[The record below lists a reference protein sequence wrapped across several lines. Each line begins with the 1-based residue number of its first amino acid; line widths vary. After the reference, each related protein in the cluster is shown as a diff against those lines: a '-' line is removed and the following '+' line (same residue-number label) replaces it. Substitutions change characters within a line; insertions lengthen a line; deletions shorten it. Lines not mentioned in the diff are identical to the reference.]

1 MNRPKLNVLLV
12 GGLVAGSLSGSAVP
26 ARADWDWH
34 RWWGHERRDEVR
46 NDRREIQNDKKELRD
61 DRGELRRD
69 RRELRQDLHNG
80 AGRGEIEQDRR
91 ELANDRAEFQRDQR
105 ELKQDQ
111 LEFHRDHR

>member
-1 MNRPKLNVLLV
+1 MDRHKLNVLLV
-12 GGLVAGSLSGSAVP
+12 GGLVTGSLIGSAAP
-26 ARADWDWH
+26 AHADWDWH
-34 RWWGHERRDEVR
+34 RWWGHERRDEIR
-46 NDRREIQNDKKELRD
+46 SDRREIQNDRKELRD

-69 RRELRQDLHNG
+69 RRELRQDLRNG

-111 LEFHRDHR
+111 LEFHRDRR